1 MTVISSLIT
10 TEPSAM
16 TIRRSKECVPS
27 ASPSMVTW
35 PVAPSCTLLEGMW
48 SPGALEARTT
58 EDTSPATSDVQVTW
72 AAEHRAFPVMSTVSG
87 TSITGSSITGSS
99 ITGSSITGS
108 SITGASSSSVVT
120 IGSSTSTTG
129 ANSAAEAASTTER
142 VIVEVMSPSSSV
154 SSKPT
159 TVTSW
164 ATFQLVVVNV
174 RTVGETDASDGSDA
188 VTLTTT
194 VPVGSVV
201 STTETVSFE
210 PASET
215 SVVPSVATAVTPA
228 VSSSVVVTSTTAV
241 RAL

>member
-1 MTVISSLIT
+1 
-10 TEPSAM
+10 
-16 TIRRSKECVPS
+16 
-27 ASPSMVTW
+27 MVTW
-35 PVAPSCTLLEGMW
+35 PVAASCSLLEGLW
-48 SPGALEARTT
+48 SPGALEASTT
-58 EDTSPATSDVQVTW
+58 EDTSPATSGVQVTW
-72 AAEHRAFPVMSTVSG
+72 AAEHRAFPTMTTVSG
-87 TSITGSSITGSS
+87 SSITGSSITGSSITGSS

-120 IGSSTSTTG
+120 IGSSTSATG
-129 ANSAAEAASTTER
+129 ANSAAEAASSTAR
-142 VIVEVMSPSSSV
+142 VTVEVMSPSSSV

-201 STTETVSFE
+201 STTEMVSFE